1 MSFEYFIANKI
12 FSTKKKNN
20 SYTRPILLI
29 AIFSI
34 ALSISIML
42 LSVMILNGFKIDITN
57 KISGFSGHINITSF
71 SDNNSF
77 ESEPIF
83 VSDELYNSILKN
95 KEVSQINVY
104 ANKSGLVKTND
115 EILGVIVKG
124 VSSDF
129 DWDFFQKHLLNG
141 KVLSINDSIKNNS
154 VLISHEISKKL
165 QLNVGDKLIIYFID
179 KQVKVRKMTICGIY
193 DTGLKDFDEMYIVA
207 DIKHIKSLN
216 SWQSSHVGGLEI
228 SIDNFSKLDVI
239 ANKIY
244 NQIDYN
250 YNATS
255 IKEKYPQLFDWLNLQ
270 DVNVKVI
277 LFIIFIV
284 ALINMITILL
294 ILVIDKTRLIGILKA
309 LGTQNFSIR
318 KVFLYLTLNLI
329 LKGLLI
335 GNLFVF
341 LIAFLQKKYS
351 IISLNPEIYYM
362 SSVPI
367 DFNFTHIL
375 LLNFLTFIIS
385 ILVLYIPSFVITKIN
400 TIKAISFE

>member
-124 VSSDF
+124 ISSDF
-129 DWDFFQKHLLNG
+129 DWDFFKKHLLKG

-154 VLISHEISKKL
+154 VLISHEISNKL

-351 IISLNPEIYYM
+351 FISLNPEIYYM

-385 ILVLYIPSFVITKIN
+385 ILVVYIPSFVITKIN

>member
-154 VLISHEISKKL
+154 VLISHEISNKL

-385 ILVLYIPSFVITKIN
+385 ILVVYIPSFVITKIN

>member
-124 VSSDF
+124 ISSDF

>member
-154 VLISHEISKKL
+154 VLISHEISNKL

-351 IISLNPEIYYM
+351 FISLNPEIYYM

-385 ILVLYIPSFVITKIN
+385 ILVVYIPSFVITKIN

>member
-83 VSDELYNSILKN
+83 VSDELFNSILKN

-193 DTGLKDFDEMYIVA
+193 DTGLKDFDEMYIVT

-216 SWQSSHVGGLEI
+216 SWQSSHVGGLEV
-228 SIDNFSKLDVI
+228 SIDNFSKLDLI

-385 ILVLYIPSFVITKIN
+385 ILVVYIPSFVITKIN

>member
-124 VSSDF
+124 ISSDF
-129 DWDFFQKHLLNG
+129 DWDFFKKHLLKG

-154 VLISHEISKKL
+154 VLISHEISNKL

-216 SWQSSHVGGLEI
+216 SWQSSHVGGLEV
-228 SIDNFSKLDVI
+228 SIDNFSKLDLI

-351 IISLNPEIYYM
+351 FISLNPEIYYM

-385 ILVLYIPSFVITKIN
+385 ILVVYIPSFVITKIN

>member
-71 SDNNSF
+71 SNNNSF

-124 VSSDF
+124 ISSDF
-129 DWDFFQKHLLNG
+129 DWDFFKKHLLKG

-154 VLISHEISKKL
+154 VLISHEISNKL

-216 SWQSSHVGGLEI
+216 AWQSSHVGGLEI

-284 ALINMITILL
+284 ALVNMITILL

-329 LKGLLI
+329 LKGFLI

-351 IISLNPEIYYM
+351 FISLNPEIYYM

-385 ILVLYIPSFVITKIN
+385 ILVVYIPSFVITKIN

>member
-1 MSFEYFIANKI
+1 
-12 FSTKKKNN
+12 
-20 SYTRPILLI
+20 
-29 AIFSI
+29 
-34 ALSISIML
+34 
-42 LSVMILNGFKIDITN
+42 
-57 KISGFSGHINITSF
+57 
-71 SDNNSF
+71 
-77 ESEPIF
+77 
-83 VSDELYNSILKN
+83 
-95 KEVSQINVY
+95 
-104 ANKSGLVKTND
+104 
-115 EILGVIVKG
+115 
-124 VSSDF
+124 
-129 DWDFFQKHLLNG
+129 
-141 KVLSINDSIKNNS
+141 
-154 VLISHEISKKL
+154 
-165 QLNVGDKLIIYFID
+165 
-179 KQVKVRKMTICGIY
+179 
-193 DTGLKDFDEMYIVA
+193 MYIVA

-216 SWQSSHVGGLEI
+216 AWQSSHVGGLEI

-250 YNATS
+250 YNTTS

-294 ILVIDKTRLIGILKA
+294 ILVIEKTRLIGILKA

-351 IISLNPEIYYM
+351 FISLNPEIYYM

-385 ILVLYIPSFVITKIN
+385 ILVVYITSFVITKIN
-400 TIKAISFE
+400 TIKAINFE

>member
-129 DWDFFQKHLLNG
+129 DWDFFQKHLLKG

-385 ILVLYIPSFVITKIN
+385 ILVVYIPSFVITKIN

>member
-57 KISGFSGHINITSF
+57 KISGFSGHINITNF

-77 ESEPIF
+77 ESESIF

-124 VSSDF
+124 ISSDF
-129 DWDFFQKHLLNG
+129 DWDFFQKHLLKG

-165 QLNVGDKLIIYFID
+165 KLNVGDKLIIYFID

-216 SWQSSHVGGLEI
+216 AWQSSQVGGLEI

-250 YNATS
+250 YNTTS

-294 ILVIDKTRLIGILKA
+294 ILVIEKTRLIGILKA

-351 IISLNPEIYYM
+351 FISLNPEIYYM

-385 ILVLYIPSFVITKIN
+385 ILVVYIPSFVITKIN